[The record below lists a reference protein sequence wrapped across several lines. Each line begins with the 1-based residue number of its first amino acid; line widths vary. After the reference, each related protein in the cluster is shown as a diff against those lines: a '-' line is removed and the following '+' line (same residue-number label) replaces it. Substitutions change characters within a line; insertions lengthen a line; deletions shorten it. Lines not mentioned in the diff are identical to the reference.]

1 MSEPKSTTLSLPSS
15 TSLKLPPPVQKQS
28 SGSATGNPRNKCA
41 LKPGH
46 SLMDW
51 IRLGNSGYDL
61 SGTNGAI
68 IPVSSKE
75 LSKHCSKE
83 DAWMAIRGNVYNVT
97 RYMDFHPGGPE
108 ELMRGVGTDA
118 TKIFD
123 EVHAWVNYEQLLKK
137 CLIGPLRNVV
147 KIDTDLFKLP
157 KMNLAPPE
165 PVIPLQKIP
174 PKVKPRFDW
183 IQKQSDLT
191 LYFYTKEFSNPG
203 LLLKRNSLKNIE
215 VKIGIDNCWNVHSF
229 ELHDEV
235 LWPPTNTNI
244 SSESG
249 KIEIHFTKTKTT
261 IWPKY
266 GTCNESID
274 QQLEDTYE
282 SEILQNQNFNNNSFV
297 LVLGVKNDII
307 VLPPVGYHFAFNCD
321 IEAGTGITPMLSII
335 DHLLAR
341 KKLRIEKLMLW
352 FFNKTEEDMW
362 CRNILEEM
370 MKNDDRLKIVYVYS
384 QLTEKSNPED
394 GHISKE
400 LLKNIKNPLSEM
412 YSTFICTCGPPAF
425 NALAENILKTLDF
438 SSKDMH
444 FFSS

>member
-1 MSEPKSTTLSLPSS
+1 
-15 TSLKLPPPVQKQS
+15 
-28 SGSATGNPRNKCA
+28 
-41 LKPGH
+41 
-46 SLMDW
+46 
-51 IRLGNSGYDL
+51 
-61 SGTNGAI
+61 
-68 IPVSSKE
+68 
-75 LSKHCSKE
+75 
-83 DAWMAIRGNVYNVT
+83 
-97 RYMDFHPGGPE
+97 
-108 ELMRGVGTDA
+108 MRGVGTDA

-321 IEAGTGITPMLSII
+321 IEGKQVIRSYTPVPKKYSPINSKNLMDLHFLIKSYESGLLSNYLKNLKHNSNIFISKPRGNLRLHSFLGHTNIALFAAGTGITPMLSII